1 MFGVANKPDRGPG
14 RFESPPRDRWVLVV
28 DDDPTLLRLTHD
40 TLVAEGLDVVTAS
53 SGPIALDLLWSV
65 GEDQPDLIILD
76 LDLPELGG
84 AAVAK
89 LYARIP
95 VPHAPILVCS
105 GSAEAPAV
113 AGRIGAVGVLRKPF
127 DLDELITAASK
138 LIEERA
144 A

>member
-1 MFGVANKPDRGPG
+1 MFGAASRRDSGRGAF
-14 RFESPPRDRWVLVV
+14 RSPPRDRWVLVV
-28 DDDPTLLRLTHD
+28 DDDTTLLRLTHD

-53 SGPIALDLLWSV
+53 AGPIALDLLWSV

-84 AAVAK
+84 AAMAA

-95 VPHAPILVCS
+95 VPHAPILICS

-113 AGRIGAVGVLRKPF
+113 AGRIGAAGLLRKPF
-127 DLDELITAASK
+127 DLDELIATAST
-138 LIEERA
+138 LIEARA